1 MFSNN
6 AVDDYIKKPVKPARR
21 SLKMNLTG
29 SKEDENQKK
38 KFQMCQKNHDLDA
51 CLKYKQL
58 QVNDS
63 KNFLMKSKLCF
74 GCHDVISKELS
85 GKNCQKKKKVQHL
98 QEQLP
103 LSYTVYSQKNGHM
116 EKKMIAILL
125 QCHQEMRKRKVVVC
139 VHARACVCVI
149 FFHRE
154 VFFQL

>member
-1 MFSNN
+1 MLSLRKKYQKEPTLPGLSYFIAKESALVNDPLFSNN
-6 AVDDYIKKPVKPARR
+6 AVDNYIKKPVKPARR

-51 CLKYKQL
+51 CLKYKQF

-85 GKNCQKKKKVQHL
+85 GRNCQKK
-98 QEQLP
+98 EE
-103 LSYTVYSQKNGHM
+103 S
-116 EKKMIAILL
+116 AAF
-125 QCHQEMRKRKVVVC
+125 
-139 VHARACVCVI
+139 ARATS
-149 FFHRE
+149 H
-154 VFFQL
+154 